1 MGVNPCRRSLVIGH
15 DKCLHRQ
22 AKPTAFFDREFI
34 GKVQTLDRNVT
45 AKPFG
50 NVVKVI
56 ATIDNPNGELKTGMT
71 GYAKIGG
78 TTMPVWK
85 AFSLALRRFFNV
97 QVWSWIP

>member
-1 MGVNPCRRSLVIGH
+1 MRR
-15 DKCLHRQ
+15 
-22 AKPTAFFDREFI
+22 REFLRLLALAAAA
-34 GKVQTLDRNVT
+34 GGGLRPGDSDAQAADALYD

-56 ATIDNPNGELKTGMT
+56 ATIDNPKGELKTGMT

-85 AFSLALRRFFNV
+85 AFSLALLRFFNV

>member
-1 MGVNPCRRSLVIGH
+1 
-15 DKCLHRQ
+15 
-22 AKPTAFFDREFI
+22 
-34 GKVQTLDRNVT
+34 
-45 AKPFG
+45 
-50 NVVKVI
+50 
-56 ATIDNPNGELKTGMT
+56 MT